1 MKAASRAVTRCRGHV
16 SAMALGAWLGTA
28 CVAPVMAQTPTEA
41 DAFEPATAMP
51 PIEEPGWNYELTPY
65 LWLAGMKG
73 DVQAGRLPK
82 TSVDMSFSDV
92 FKVLDFAAMATL
104 EVRKQRWGWLF
115 DAIYI
120 KVSDSAS
127 SSTTGPLGVA
137 RSANADVTLKETLL
151 GAAAAYRVSDGP
163 TLVDLIGGVRYT
175 RIDASATI
183 GASLFA
189 PDGQSVAGT
198 TSRSGDKS
206 WADAHLGVRVQ
217 QPVAERWT
225 LVGYLDAGGGE
236 HDYTWQA
243 LAGASYQFSK
253 SLSGKFGYR
262 YLKVDYRKDDFVYDL
277 ATKGAYLGVG
287 IAF

>member
-1 MKAASRAVTRCRGHV
+1 MKAASRAVIRCQGLV

-82 TSVDMSFSDV
+82 TSIDMSFSDV

-120 KVSDSAS
+120 KVGDSGS
-127 SSTTGPLGVA
+127 SSNTGPQGVV
-137 RSANADVTLKETLL
+137 RSANADVTLKQTLL

-206 WADAHLGVRVQ
+206 WADAYLGVRVQ

-225 LVGYLDAGGGE
+225 LEGYLDAGGGE

-243 LAGASYQFSK
+243 LAGASYRFSK

-262 YLKVDYRKDDFVYDL
+262 YLKVDYRKDQFVYDM
-277 ATKGAYLGVG
+277 ATKGLYLGLG
-287 IAF
+287 IGF